1 MDSQLDILMNI
12 RMDLTRI
19 ENNTNDLEHSNF
31 EESEE
36 SDASESDSSTGEDSD
51 SETSDIDSICSQ
63 ESDISDLEDANDTFS
78 SKYDPPLRY
87 KEHSISH
94 FCEDI
99 RNIGKYRFLSCCFY
113 H

>member
-1 MDSQLDILMNI
+1 MNT

-19 ENNTNDLEHSNF
+19 ENNINGLEFSNC
-31 EESEE
+31 EE

>member
-1 MDSQLDILMNI
+1 MDSHLDILMNI

-19 ENNTNDLEHSNF
+19 ENSTNDLESSNY
-31 EESEE
+31 EE

-51 SETSDIDSICSQ
+51 SEVSDIDSICSQ

-99 RNIGKYRFLSCCFY
+99 RNIGKY
-113 H
+113 